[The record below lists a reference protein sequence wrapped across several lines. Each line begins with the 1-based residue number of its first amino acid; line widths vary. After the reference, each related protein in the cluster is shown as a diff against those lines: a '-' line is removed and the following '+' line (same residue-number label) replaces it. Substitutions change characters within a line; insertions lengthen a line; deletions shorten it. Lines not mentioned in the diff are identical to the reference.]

1 MVTPCKVYEQGPQQP
16 RCMRQAEIS
25 RVPPFCPA
33 HPEVAQD
40 PALRHAL
47 CSSML
52 PPPHWGG
59 RLRVTSHVLP
69 RPLNSGNLIKA
80 VRTNR
85 VVSVREVAP
94 TMLLPLSQPP
104 RGQSS
109 WESQRK
115 QCFLPSKLPTIQQ
128 LIRAEELHRKGT
140 KTSKKPPALRKR
152 DKQQEGTQRA
162 ASLPAQWCVPYTAR
176 WGQRI
181 SWDKAQPVR
190 QSSSQGGL
198 AFPVTP
204 IRCGDIWEH
213 GLATTA
219 AGCNLLPVLDMGP
232 YWSKLEVRA

>member
-1 MVTPCKVYEQGPQQP
+1 M
-16 RCMRQAEIS
+16 MQAEIS
-25 RVPPFCPA
+25 RIPPFCPA
-33 HPEVAQD
+33 HREVAQD
-40 PALRHAL
+40 PTLRHAL
-47 CSSML
+47 GSLM
-52 PPPHWGG
+52 PPPPRWGG
-59 RLRVTSHVLP
+59 RLRVTSHMLP

-80 VRTNR
+80 VRTNC

-94 TMLLPLSQPP
+94 TMLLPLSQAP

-128 LIRAEELHRKGT
+128 LISAEKLHKRGT
-140 KTSKKPPALRKR
+140 KTSKKPPASGKMVR

-162 ASLPAQWCVPYTAR
+162 ASLPAQWCVPYAAR

-204 IRCGDIWEH
+204 IRCRDIWEH
-213 GLATTA
+213 GLATTV
-219 AGCNLLPVLDMGP
+219 AGCNLLPVLDTGP